1 MARRANAASN
11 AAASNV
17 AARSIGIG
25 RGLASILP
33 EHAVEERLRDVP
45 VGLISPNP
53 DQPRKRFDEAA
64 LERLAE
70 SLKRSGVIQP
80 LVLRPLADG
89 RYELIAGER
98 RWRAAKAAGLTEVPA
113 VLRSEDQSKSL
124 QIAVI
129 ENMAREDLN
138 PIEEAHACAAL
149 VEQLGLSREEVAG
162 EVGRSRSAVSNLI
175 RLLDLPDQSIAAI
188 ESGELSE
195 GHGRALLLAKNQ
207 DERRRLTREAID
219 KGMSVRELERRA
231 RGGEPARKLKA
242 VPSADEE
249 AAIGKAEDALYRA
262 LGRDVRVSAS
272 RGKLRAQIDFEDL
285 DELLQVADRLKRG

>member
-1 MARRANAASN
+1 VARRANAASN